1 MPVQTS
7 IKQSPAQESMPL
19 QNIVHVDPDL
29 DGKESIHHEEA
40 TVLSSDPKVAALQSE
55 IEELLLLSQEDYDTV
70 HRRLV
75 RKVSGQSIS
84 S

>member
-1 MPVQTS
+1 
-7 IKQSPAQESMPL
+7 MPL

-29 DGKESIHHEEA
+29 DGKESIHHVEA
-40 TVLSSDPKVAALQSE
+40 TVLSNDPKVALQSE
-55 IEELLLLSQEDYDTV
+55 IEELLRLSQEDYEIV

-75 RKVSGQSIS
+75 RKVSRQGIS

>member
-29 DGKESIHHEEA
+29 DGKESIHHVEA
-40 TVLSSDPKVAALQSE
+40 TILSSDPKVALQSE
-55 IEELLLLSQEDYDTV
+55 IEELLRLSQEDYEIV

-75 RKVSGQSIS
+75 RKVSRQGIS

>member
-29 DGKESIHHEEA
+29 DGKESNHHVEA
-40 TVLSSDPKVAALQSE
+40 TVLSNDPKVALQSE
-55 IEELLLLSQEDYDTV
+55 IEELLRLSQEDYEIV

-75 RKVSGQSIS
+75 RKVSRQGIS